1 MATAKR
7 KVKKTVY
14 EGNVYIQATFN
25 NTIVTVTDLN
35 GNAVSWASA
44 GGLGFR
50 GAKKSTPYAAQ
61 TTAEKAAKAA
71 MDSGLQEVNVFVKG
85 PGVGRESAIRTLG
98 VLGLK
103 VRSIRDVTEEIADTW
118 QDILDLSADIAEP
131 RGPSCSSREI
141 VVIQVSAR

>member
-1 MATAKR
+1 MATAKK
-7 KVKKTVY
+7 KVKKTVL

-25 NTIVTVTDLN
+25 NTIITFTDLA
-35 GNAVSWASA
+35 GNAISWASA

-61 TTAEKAAKAA
+61 TTCKTAGKKA
-71 MDSGLQEVNVFVKG
+71 MDSGLREVNVFVKG

-103 VRSIRDVTEEIADTW
+103 VRSIRDVTPIPHNGCR
-118 QDILDLSADIAEP
+118 P
-131 RGPSCSSREI
+131 RKTRR
-141 VVIQVSAR
+141 V

>member
-1 MATAKR
+1 VAKVR
-7 KVKKTVY
+7 RRVKKTVY

-25 NTIVTVTDLN
+25 NTIVTVTDIQ

-61 TTAEKAAKAA
+61 VACETAAKKA
-71 MDSGLQEVNVFVKG
+71 MDYGLREVHVYVKG

-103 VRSIRDVTEEIADTW
+103 VRSIRDTTPIPHNGCR
-118 QDILDLSADIAEP
+118 P
-131 RGPSCSSREI
+131 RKTRR
-141 VVIQVSAR
+141 V

>member
-1 MATAKR
+1 MATAKK
-7 KVKKTVY
+7 KVKKTVL

-25 NTIVTVTDLN
+25 NTIITFTDLA
-35 GNAVSWASA
+35 GNAISWASA

-61 TTAEKAAKAA
+61 TNCETAGKKA
-71 MDSGLQEVNVFVKG
+71 MDSGLREVNVFVKG

-103 VRSIRDVTEEIADTW
+103 VRSIRDVTPIPHNGCR
-118 QDILDLSADIAEP
+118 P
-131 RGPSCSSREI
+131 RKTRR
-141 VVIQVSAR
+141 V

>member
-1 MATAKR
+1 VAKAKR

-61 TTAEKAAKAA
+61 TAAETAAKKA
-71 MDSGLQEVNVFVKG
+71 MDYGLREVNVFVKG

-98 VLGLK
+98 GIGLK
-103 VRSIRDVTEEIADTW
+103 VRSIRDVTPIPHNGCR
-118 QDILDLSADIAEP
+118 P
-131 RGPSCSSREI
+131 RKTRR
-141 VVIQVSAR
+141 V

>member
-1 MATAKR
+1 VAKAKR

-61 TTAEKAAKAA
+61 TAAETAAKKA
-71 MDSGLQEVNVFVKG
+71 MDYGLREVNVFVKG

-98 VLGLK
+98 GLGLK
-103 VRSIRDVTEEIADTW
+103 VRSIRDVTPIPHNGCR
-118 QDILDLSADIAEP
+118 P
-131 RGPSCSSREI
+131 RKTRR
-141 VVIQVSAR
+141 V